1 MRTQD
6 SDTRRSLNNA
16 GAGTGLQLASGMIV
30 GCRDVVRCGADVAQ
44 GNANGFLP
52 DRALC
57 PLSVGG
63 GHRLHAD
70 AAAAFDRMAAAR
82 ELCVTDSYRDYA
94 APVDVYERKPDLAA
108 VPGTSNHGW
117 GGGSLWTWGA
127 VPSASTRRR
136 TSASRRTRPGT
147 DGTTRPGPSRTA
159 AAPSP
164 GTGSTSAGPDPTGPS
179 GTPYGLEAQALT
191 GTGLGRQVDVG
202 VEHDGGHRIAARC
215 SIGASSCWSP
225 RSGGPIARPSSRRT
239 LCCPLAY
246 PGTGAQSGPAHPR

>member
-117 GGGSLWTWGA
+117 GGIALDLGCGA
-127 VPSASTRRR
+127 ERFDTL
-136 TSASRRTRPGT
+136 TYQWLRRTRPGT
-147 DGTTRPGPSRTA
+147 DGTTRPGPSRTQPPRA
-159 AAPSP
+159 LALGVRRPVLTRPARQAPR
-164 GTGSTSAGPDPTGPS
+164 TA
-179 GTPYGLEAQALT
+179 
-191 GTGLGRQVDVG
+191 
-202 VEHDGGHRIAARC
+202 
-215 SIGASSCWSP
+215 WK
-225 RSGGPIARPSSRRT
+225 RR
-239 LCCPLAY
+239 
-246 PGTGAQSGPAHPR
+246 R